1 MAKSLER
8 SVETLKLE
16 KSINNNL
23 KSNNINTIRDLCKY
37 SRIELTDLGISHPQI
52 NDISVSLQLLGLDLK
67 KNHAKRNTTV
77 DLYVKNKSLN

>member
-1 MAKSLER
+1 MAKILER

-52 NDISVSLQLLGLDLK
+52 NDISVSLQLHGLDLK

>member
-1 MAKSLER
+1 MAKILER